1 MELTQY
7 QAAFLILIIFFA
19 GDLVGALTKA
29 KISSMFVIMM
39 GFLVLFLSG
48 LYPADIMA
56 TSGFATVA
64 SFGQYMLLFN
74 MGSSVD
80 LPTLRREWRTVLGA
94 VIGMGAAILGCIVA
108 MPIIGKDF
116 ALAAAPVV
124 NGGIVATTTMVDAC
138 TDKGLPAAAA
148 LATFVYAVQK
158 FVGTLPA
165 SNCGLSVANKL
176 VDDLRAKHAAD
187 PNYSWYAEQSGEA
200 ASGLQKEPFWKGIKK
215 YYTIFICLAIGI
227 TAVAIAELLGKF
239 FKSFE
244 IAGAKPLSFIN
255 MSIVCMVLGIICR
268 NAGLIPPNIQRD
280 FSKSNGFFA
289 FLSLCT
295 IIPSLAKIDITML
308 PSIGFA
314 TVVIFVLVVAF
325 TFIVFYLTPAWKI
338 VGSKKLAI
346 GISMCQLIG
355 YPGTELIA
363 TEITNAVAQTEEE
376 RDAITAR
383 IQTAYVISG
392 FTSVTILSVVIAGI
406 LANFIG

>member
-1 MELTQY
+1 M
-7 QAAFLILIIFFA
+7 
-19 GDLVGALTKA
+19 
-29 KISSMFVIMM
+29 
-39 GFLVLFLSG
+39 
-48 LYPADIMA
+48 
-56 TSGFATVA
+56 
-64 SFGQYMLLFN
+64 
-74 MGSSVD
+74 
-80 LPTLRREWRTVLGA
+80 
-94 VIGMGAAILGCIVA
+94 
-108 MPIIGKDF
+108 
-116 ALAAAPVV
+116 
-124 NGGIVATTTMVDAC
+124 
-138 TDKGLPAAAA
+138 
-148 LATFVYAVQK
+148 
-158 FVGTLPA
+158 
-165 SNCGLSVANKL
+165 
-176 VDDLRAKHAAD
+176 
-187 PNYSWYAEQSGEA
+187 EA

-215 YYTIFICLAIGI
+215 YYTNFICLAIGV